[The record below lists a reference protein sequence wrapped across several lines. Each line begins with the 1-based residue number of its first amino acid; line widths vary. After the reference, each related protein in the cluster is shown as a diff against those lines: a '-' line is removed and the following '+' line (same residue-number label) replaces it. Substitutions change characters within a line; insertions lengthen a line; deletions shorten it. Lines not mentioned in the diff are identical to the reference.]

1 MKVTG
6 RSLTSRV
13 VPMHQGPENNAH
25 LQHIWLLQTAW
36 RRLERCQERKCHRKC
51 VRNCMTKGQEQG
63 PPIWEFEGMQHH
75 VEWWFKVKMLKK
87 WNSTTSSQ
95 TTSWVSARR
104 LVKSLRACQKNL
116 GWVKKLMVLP
126 KNLFSSLLSRI
137 CSATNEVFVMFCL
150 FSRGSGGID

>member
-13 VPMHQGPENNAH
+13 VPTHQGRENNAH

-95 TTSWVSARR
+95 TTSCVSACR
-104 LVKSLRACQKNL
+104 LVKSLWACQKNL
-116 GWVKKLMVLP
+116 GWVKKLLVLP
-126 KNLFSSLLSRI
+126 KNLFSLE
-137 CSATNEVFVMFCL
+137 SAQLKMRCYVMFCL
-150 FSRGSGGID
+150 FSRGNGGID